1 MESATASAVS
11 VDLTEIGRKDTRDW
25 LRGSFEASG
34 RAWRDFTRFWDHFL
48 AGGTEAIP
56 DRTLVIGDLSR
67 LAKRYRS
74 AGAHEWVTS
83 VRRAR
88 PIFLAL
94 VRTRRDEGVASLVDD
109 MVRDSDLRMI
119 VCRDTQEG
127 DELQHCLAEALR
139 ALEPDSVL
147 EVRYSPARDNL
158 WLQFSD
164 GLSGTVEW
172 SDLAVA
178 DLRRELVA
186 ESACVGSDGRT
197 VELTRVDGNLF
208 EIDSAAIRATLDRE
222 FAAAVAEE
230 VADSAE
236 LAGLRLRQARQDAGL
251 TQVELS
257 RRTDIDQAV
266 ISRLER
272 GRHHPRLDTLRRIA
286 GALNMSVS
294 RLLAGGGNQAH

>member
-1 MESATASAVS
+1 MESATPPAVS
-11 VDLTEIGRKDTRDW
+11 VDLTAIGRKHTRDW
-25 LRGSFEASG
+25 FRGSFETSG
-34 RAWRDFTRFWDHFL
+34 RAWSDFARFWDYFL
-48 AGGTEAIP
+48 AGGSEAIP
-56 DRTLVIGDLSR
+56 DRTLVIGDLYR
-67 LAKRYRS
+67 LAKHYRS
-74 AGAHEWVTS
+74 SGAHEWVTS

-127 DELQHCLAEALR
+127 NELQQCLTEALR
-139 ALEPDSVL
+139 ALEPDSIL

-158 WLQFSD
+158 WLLFGD

-172 SDLAVA
+172 SDLGIV
-178 DLRRELVA
+178 DLREELIA
-186 ESACVGSDGRT
+186 ESACVGGDGRT
-197 VELTRVDGNLF
+197 LELARADGGLF
-208 EIDSAAIRATLDRE
+208 EIDSLAIRSALDHT
-222 FAAAVAEE
+222 FAAAVPQEA
-230 VADSAE
+230 ADSA
-236 LAGLRLRQARQDAGL
+236 AIVGQRLRQARQDAGL

-272 GRHHPRLDTLRRIA
+272 GKHHPRLDTLRRIA

-294 RLLAGGGNQAH
+294 RLLAGGGDQAH